1 MLPDTIEMVLIGP
14 LVDEFR
20 VFEVF
25 AFLSVY
31 VEITPA
37 SIFMN
42 AAAVTTILGRGLHQ
56 VDGKKNRVVWALRG
70 MLMDIICMIII
81 SKMHM

>member
-1 MLPDTIEMVLIGP
+1 MLPDTIRTVLIGP

-25 AFLSVY
+25 TFLSVY
-31 VEITPA
+31 VETTPA

-42 AAAVTTILGRGLHQ
+42 AAPKMTILVRRLHQ
-56 VDGKKNRVVWALRG
+56 VDGKKNRVVWASRG
-70 MLMDIICMIII
+70 MLMDIICMINTF
-81 SKMHM
+81 KM